1 MLKIKRRTTL
11 NNVNDTSVGDEIE
24 DNIPD
29 DGDFNVSRI
38 ANFRC
43 RYLFN

>member
-11 NNVNDTSVGDEIE
+11 NNVNATSVEGEIE

-29 DGDFNVSRI
+29 EGDFNVSEI